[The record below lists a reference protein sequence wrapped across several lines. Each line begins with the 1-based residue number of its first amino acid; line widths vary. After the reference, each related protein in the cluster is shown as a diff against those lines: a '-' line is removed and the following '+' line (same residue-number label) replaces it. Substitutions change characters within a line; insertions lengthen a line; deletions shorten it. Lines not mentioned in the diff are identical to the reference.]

1 MTVRFETLTARP
13 VPPAT
18 CRPAT
23 PRCIPHS
30 AVTAVKRGRRPMWRA
45 SAAQEARVM
54 TTILLIVT
62 RLAWEFLEGGLLLRD
77 RALGKGS
84 TEQDR
89 GTRRLA
95 AGLGVVAIAGRQCVL
110 GFFFVNPR

>member
-1 MTVRFETLTARP
+1 MVPRLGRGRRPGPRRARPGWVERVEEDAVTVRFETLTARP

-23 PRCIPHS
+23 
-30 AVTAVKRGRRPMWRA
+30 
-45 SAAQEARVM
+45 
-54 TTILLIVT
+54 LIVT

-95 AGLGVVAIAGRQCVL
+95 VGLGVVAIAGRQCVL